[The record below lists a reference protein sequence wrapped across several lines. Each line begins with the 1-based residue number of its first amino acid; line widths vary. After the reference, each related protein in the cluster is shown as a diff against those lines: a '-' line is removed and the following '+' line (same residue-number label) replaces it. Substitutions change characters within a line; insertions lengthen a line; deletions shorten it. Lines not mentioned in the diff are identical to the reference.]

1 MVGVPGM
8 TRQWGRY
15 LTVLLD
21 DLPVCDYDDSR
32 GTGALAGLDCSFRVT
47 KHTRLEA
54 QPASVTVYGLN
65 KDTRDALDRRRD
77 EALDTAYK
85 TRTIRK
91 LGRLTIAAGRPGAFG
106 LLADHEIMDIRH
118 TREGADWRTEIT
130 AQDGRIQ
137 WRSGFVSESAS
148 GDTDLS
154 TVEQILAAAV
164 PILEGK
170 SPPEVF
176 AAAFPELLQTTGV
189 GGYEQGFVM
198 FGPSLDENEN
208 LCKLLGLRE
217 FWNNGQLMYVRADL
231 PGLDLAVVLVEG
243 ATLLDAQTE
252 SRGFVR
258 ITAMLDHRI
267 EPGRQII
274 LQRADGTKYGGSP
287 TYRVD
292 QVEHS
297 GSVWQPEWYTT
308 AVLRPTNK
316 PSLI

>member
-1 MVGVPGM
+1 MGAPGL

-54 QPASVTVYGLN
+54 QPATVTVYGIN
-65 KDTRDALDRRRD
+65 KETRDAMDRRRD
-77 EALDTAYK
+77 EAIDTAYK
-85 TRTIRK
+85 KRSAIK
-91 LGRLTIAAGRPGAFG
+91 LGRIIIAAGRPGAFG
-106 LLADHEIMDIRH
+106 IIANHELLDIRH
-118 TREGADWRTEIT
+118 SRDGADWRTEIT

-148 GDTDLS
+148 GNVDLS
-154 TVEQILAAAV
+154 TVEQVLAAAV
-164 PILEGK
+164 PVLEGM
-170 SPPEVF
+170 SPPDVF
-176 AAAFPELLQTTGV
+176 SAAFPELLQTTGV

-208 LCKLLGLRE
+208 LMQLLGLRA
-217 FWNNGQLMYVRADL
+217 FWNNGQLVYVRADL
-231 PGLDLAVVLVEG
+231 PGLDLAVVLEEG

-258 ITAMLDHRI
+258 VTAMLDHRI

-274 LQRADGTKYGGSP
+274 LKREDGTIYGGSP
-287 TYRVD
+287 TYRVE

-297 GSVWQPEWYTT
+297 GSVWQQEWYSV
-308 AVLRPTNK
+308 AILRPTNK
-316 PSLI
+316 PQLI

>member
-1 MVGVPGM
+1 M
-8 TRQWGRY
+8 
-15 LTVLLD
+15 
-21 DLPVCDYDDSR
+21 
-32 GTGALAGLDCSFRVT
+32 
-47 KHTRLEA
+47 
-54 QPASVTVYGLN
+54 TVYGIN
-65 KDTRDALDRRRD
+65 KETRDAMDRRRD
-77 EALDTAYK
+77 EAIDTAYK
-85 TRTIRK
+85 KRSAIR
-91 LGRLTIAAGRPGAFG
+91 LGRITIAAGRPGAFG
-106 LLADHEIMDIRH
+106 IIANHDLLDIRH
-118 TREGADWRTEIT
+118 SRDGADWRTEIT

-148 GDTDLS
+148 GNVDLS
-154 TVEQILAAAV
+154 TVEQVLAAAV
-164 PILEGK
+164 PVLEGK
-170 SPPEVF
+170 APPEVF

-208 LCKLLGLRE
+208 LYRLLGLRP
-217 FWNNGQLMYVRADL
+217 FWNNGQLVYVRADL
-231 PGLDLAVVLVEG
+231 PGLDLAVVLEEG

-258 ITAMLDHRI
+258 ITSMLDHRI

-274 LQRADGTKYGGSP
+274 LKREDGTFYGGSP

-297 GSVWQPEWYTT
+297 GSVWQAEWLTT

-316 PSLI
+316 PPLI